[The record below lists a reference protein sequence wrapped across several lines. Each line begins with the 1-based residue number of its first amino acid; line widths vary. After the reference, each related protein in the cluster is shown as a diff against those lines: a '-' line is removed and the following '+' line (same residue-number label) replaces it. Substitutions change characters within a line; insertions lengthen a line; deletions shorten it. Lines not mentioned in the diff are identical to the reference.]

1 MRLYFMQCDYN
12 IPAFDILWCK
22 TPQPVSVAFPVSRY
36 IHITAQSFANFWKY
50 SHSTSTQL
58 IVLTLIIK
66 CTGGKSYYYPTNSC
80 TNLYMRSWTKHIL
93 RYRMKWTV
101 FTIAQ
106 VLQIHMQVGTTSYRS
121 KIVMAYLMNYWWRWV
136 IKVQPDGN
144 VN

>member
-1 MRLYFMQCDYN
+1 
-12 IPAFDILWCK
+12 
-22 TPQPVSVAFPVSRY
+22 
-36 IHITAQSFANFWKY
+36 
-50 SHSTSTQL
+50 
-58 IVLTLIIK
+58 
-66 CTGGKSYYYPTNSC
+66 
-80 TNLYMRSWTKHIL
+80 
-93 RYRMKWTV
+93 MKRIV